1 MGQRLDMEGEFREY
15 VEHLGTA
22 LGHADRKSPLGE
34 YMTGLLLPLERKSVE
49 PMAAVM
55 DPRRTGTA
63 HQRMHHFV
71 AKSGWRDEDLLKAVR
86 TWAFPRITPHDAVK
100 VWIIDDTGFPKK
112 GRQSVG
118 VARQYCGQVG
128 KQDNCQVAV
137 SLSLA
142 GERAS
147 LPVGYRLYLP
157 REWADDPRRRAQ
169 AEIPDEIGFQT
180 KHEIALELIR
190 KAREEGIPHA
200 VVLADAGYGTDTEF
214 REALSRMEMVY
225 AVGIQKTTNVWTPG
239 AAPLQPPAYSGRGR
253 PRTLRIRDV
262 GHAPVSVA
270 ELAAALPSKAWRTIT
285 WREGVAGEMVS
296 RFARVRVHAAHRD
309 EGRETL
315 RQQEWLVIE
324 WPRGEAEPT
333 KYVLSTMQADTK
345 FTEMIRTI
353 KMRWR
358 IERDYHELKQEIG
371 LGHFEG
377 RGWIGFH
384 HHASLCI
391 AAYAFLVCSRLA
403 FSPSGLARVLFKVP
417 AVPEGFR
424 PRGSVA
430 QRAARP
436 VVPHDHPSPT
446 RHCTVGA
453 PVPLSLLSA
462 RVQGI
467 GGYQWAF
474 MTQSD

>member
-1 MGQRLDMEGEFREY
+1 MAQRLDMEGEFREY
-15 VEHLGTA
+15 VEHLSRA

-49 PMAAVM
+49 PMAAALE
-55 DPRRTGTA
+55 PRRTGTA

-86 TWAFPRITPHDAVK
+86 TWAIPRITPHDAVRA
-100 VWIIDDTGFPKK
+100 WIIDDTGFPKK
-112 GRQSVG
+112 GTQSVG

-137 SLSLA
+137 SLSIA

-157 REWADDPRRRAQ
+157 KEWAEDSRRRAQ
-169 AEIPDEIGFQT
+169 AEIPDAVRFQT

-190 KAREEGIPHA
+190 KAREEDIRRA
-200 VVLADAGYGTDTEF
+200 VVLADAGYGNDTGF
-214 REALSRMEMVY
+214 RDALSGMEMVY
-225 AVGIQKTTNVWTPG
+225 AAGIQKNTSVWAPG
-239 AAPLQPPAYSGRGR
+239 TAPLRPPPYHSTGR
-253 PRTLRIRDV
+253 PRTLAMRDAD
-262 GHAPVSVA
+262 HAPVSVA
-270 ELAAALPSKAWRTIT
+270 ELAAGLPAKAWRTIA
-285 WREGVAGEMVS
+285 WREGVSGEMVS
-296 RFARVRVHAAHRD
+296 RFARVRVHAAHRG

-324 WPRGEAEPT
+324 WPRGEGEPT
-333 KYVLSTMQADTK
+333 KYWLSTMAADTR

-358 IERDYHELKQEIG
+358 IERDYHQLKQEIG

-403 FSPSGLARVLFKVP
+403 FSPSGLARILFKVP

-424 PRGSVA
+424 PRGSAA
-430 QRAARP
+430 QRTARS
-436 VVPHDHPSPT
+436 VVAHDHPTPT
-446 RHCTVGA
+446 RHCPVGP

-462 RVQGI
+462 RVQGV
-467 GGYQWAF
+467 GRTKWPF
-474 MTQSD
+474 MPQ